1 MKKREAILPGNLLY
15 IFILQGGSIQG
26 RLECPR
32 THSTHFLR
40 REQRQRQ
47 ERELPPGEMSGT
59 RACSVAEQGEERLHL

>member
-40 REQRQRQ
+40 REQRQ
-47 ERELPPGEMSGT
+47 ERALPPGEMSGT